1 MRAHQGPSCQRSS
14 MAHPFKLVAPEL
26 VVLRHLRPAIR
37 TGRIPYPR
45 IPRSRA
51 APRPASGRPARGAR
65 AWTTSRRSGS
75 TASAARPR
83 DWDAAAVVLA
93 AVEVGTKCIATCAPS
108 MGTSRRT
115 VKHRAR
121 ADLLR
126 GCRDTVC
133 DGRQLPWLQL
143 ALTARRDGVAI
154 CLVLFGLLLRLLLGG
169 SLGLL
174 QPPEGPAAAPRPPR
188 CFADSAV

>member
-1 MRAHQGPSCQRSS
+1 MDDESPVRKHRFSRSPTRLGCCRSS
-14 MAHPFKLVAPEL
+14 V
-26 VVLRHLRPAIR
+26 
-37 TGRIPYPR
+37 
-45 IPRSRA
+45 
-51 APRPASGRPARGAR
+51 
-65 AWTTSRRSGS
+65 SGS
-75 TASAARPR
+75 GGRYK
-83 DWDAAAVVLA
+83 VHCYL
-93 AVEVGTKCIATCAPS
+93 
-108 MGTSRRT
+108 RT
-115 VKHRAR
+115 VDGHVAAHRKHRAR

-133 DGRQLPWLQL
+133 DGRQMPWLQL

-169 SLGLL
+169 SLLGCC